1 LKHFRPAGLPGC
13 HLANNILLVPPTR
26 LLHKG
31 TEAMLSTD
39 QINDLHR
46 LYWSERWAI
55 RKIERHLKISWKTI
69 RKYLH
74 APAQAPALRSRSSK
88 LDPFQGQIAEWLE
101 KDPRVTAAVI
111 EQRLRPLGYNG
122 GHSILQ
128 EHVRKVRPQPA
139 TRRAF
144 VRMEPPAGERFEV
157 DWGHFGVLSYSGD
170 ARKLYAFALVEA
182 HSRILYVE
190 FTHSQ
195 SFETFA
201 RCHMHAFTA
210 MGGVAREIAY
220 DNLATAV
227 AEHDGRLVRFLPRFL
242 GFAREYGFVP
252 HACNPASGWEKGKVE
267 RAIGYLRQNFWP
279 LREFTDLHDVNR
291 QARQWLAEVANQR
304 LHRET
309 RERPLGRF
317 KPEALRPLPI
327 IPYDYR
333 ESTEALVHKDLRLP
347 FDGNRYCVPH
357 RYVGRRLTVKADS
370 SSVTIYE
377 RTEEVVGYARS
388 WRRGQTFGAEHFEKI
403 LAEERPAARRS
414 QAQQRLLDS
423 FDGLCSRSLVE
434 AYLRD
439 MADTDRSLGRQIAEL
454 LELMRQYGPE
464 DVAGAIEKAAA
475 ARAFGADYV
484 ANILRQQR
492 SPRRPQPPL
501 RLRDPLLNQLT
512 TDPVSLLEYDA
523 FILESGKERD
533 DSSRTETA
541 PIEPES
547 DEPTDR
553 SSDD

>member
-1 LKHFRPAGLPGC
+1 
-13 HLANNILLVPPTR
+13 
-26 LLHKG
+26 
-31 TEAMLSTD
+31 MLSTD

-69 RKYLH
+69 RKYLQ
-74 APAQAPALRSRSSK
+74 APAQASALRSRVSK
-88 LDPFQGQIAEWLE
+88 LDPFKDQIAEWLE

-139 TRRAF
+139 PRRAF

-157 DWGHFGVLSYSGD
+157 DWGHFGALSYSGD
-170 ARKLYAFALVEA
+170 SRKLYAFALVEA
-182 HSRILYVE
+182 HSRMLYVE

-201 RCHMHAFTA
+201 RCHMHAFAA

-252 HACNPASGWEKGKVE
+252 HACNPASG
-267 RAIGYLRQNFWP
+267 P

-309 RERPLGRF
+309 RERPLDRF

-327 IPYDYR
+327 IPCDYR

-370 SSVTIYE
+370 SSVTIYD
-377 RTEEVVGYARS
+377 RMDEVVSYARS
-388 WRRGQTFGAEHFEKI
+388 WRRGQTFGAERFEKI

-423 FDGLCSRSLVE
+423 LDGLCSRSLVE

-439 MADTDRSLGRQIAEL
+439 MADTDRSLGRQITEL

-464 DVAGAIEKAAA
+464 DVAGAIEKASV

-501 RLRDPLLNQLT
+501 RLRDPLLNELT
-512 TDPVSLLEYDA
+512 TDPISLLEYDA

-533 DSSRTETA
+533 DSSRTETR
-541 PIEPES
+541 PVEPEG
-547 DEPTDR
+547 DEPPDR
-553 SSDD
+553 TNDD

>member
-1 LKHFRPAGLPGC
+1 
-13 HLANNILLVPPTR
+13 
-26 LLHKG
+26 
-31 TEAMLSTD
+31 MLSTD

-69 RKYLH
+69 RKYLQ
-74 APAQAPALRSRSSK
+74 APAQAPALRSRVSK
-88 LDPFQGQIAEWLE
+88 LDPFKGQITEWLE

-111 EQRLRPLGYNG
+111 EQRLRPLGYSG

-144 VRMEPPAGERFEV
+144 VRMEPSAGERFEV
-157 DWGHFGVLSYSGD
+157 DWGHFGALSYSGD
-170 ARKLYAFALVEA
+170 SRKLYAFALVEA

-195 SFETFA
+195 SFETFV

-279 LREFTDLHDVNR
+279 LREFVDLHDVNR

-309 RERPLGRF
+309 RERPLDRF

-333 ESTEALVHKDLRLP
+333 ESTETLVHKDLRLP

-377 RTEEVVGYARS
+377 RTEEVVSYARS
-388 WRRGQTFGAEHFEKI
+388 WRRGQTFGAERFEKV

-423 FDGLCSRSLVE
+423 LDGLCSRSLLE

-439 MADTDRSLGRQIAEL
+439 MADTDRSLGRQITEL

-464 DVAGAIEKAAA
+464 DVAGAIEKASV

-501 RLRDPLLNQLT
+501 RLRDPLLNELT
-512 TDPVSLLEYDA
+512 TDPISLLEYDA

-541 PIEPES
+541 PAEPES
-547 DEPTDR
+547 DEPPDR
-553 SSDD
+553 SNDD